1 MKAVRRM
8 GEGVSGRR
16 RRQSKERPEKGESR
30 SRRGLRVVKRKAL
43 ADTLPLTSELRMP
56 VCPCAPHKRLPSSP
70 VSSRVRKGEQQ
81 PT

>member
-1 MKAVRRM
+1 MDGAEGRAKKDQRR
-8 GEGVSGRR
+8 
-16 RRQSKERPEKGESR
+16 GESR
-30 SRRGLRVVKRKAL
+30 SGRGSRVVKRKAL